1 MAVNQRRRQKQLA
14 IEISEIELELELE
27 LAAHCK
33 CKNGCKNR
41 RCACL
46 KNKKSCDQ
54 DCKCI
59 GCNNPLNGI
68 DISNLS
74 VCAIQNINEYKALS
88 ESDLAIE
95 YDLPCGCK
103 KVPLKNLIGDFDCKK
118 CHTTYW
124 YSFCWDEVVQ
134 DDCTWHCEVCGQCRD
149 WREWHCERCNKC
161 TYGVTL
167 PCESCGRMMG

>member
-1 MAVNQRRRQKQLA
+1 MNYGHVTEYMSKGIIVMAVNQRRRQKQLA

-88 ESDLAIE
+88 ESDLA
-95 YDLPCGCK
+95 
-103 KVPLKNLIGDFDCKK
+103 
-118 CHTTYW
+118 
-124 YSFCWDEVVQ
+124 
-134 DDCTWHCEVCGQCRD
+134 
-149 WREWHCERCNKC
+149 
-161 TYGVTL
+161 
-167 PCESCGRMMG
+167 